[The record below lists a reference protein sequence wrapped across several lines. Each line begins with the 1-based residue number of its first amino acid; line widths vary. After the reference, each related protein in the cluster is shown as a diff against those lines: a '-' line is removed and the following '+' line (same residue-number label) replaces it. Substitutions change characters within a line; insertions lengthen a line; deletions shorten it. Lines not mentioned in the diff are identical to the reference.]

1 MYRTNNYIPS
11 FVNVIKPKKTLFSSL
26 MSANATKS
34 IDTIITSAQKIINIY
49 DRAIPIINQS
59 KPMID
64 NIRTTFKVAR
74 AFKKFSND
82 SSLEKAFDNLPDFE
96 EKNQKSKESNKVT
109 NPFYP
114 WYTNNGEKYESRTN

>member
-1 MYRTNNYIPS
+1 
-11 FVNVIKPKKTLFSSL
+11 
-26 MSANATKS
+26 MSANSTKS

-64 NIRTTFKVAR
+64 NIKTTFKVAK
-74 AFKKFSND
+74 AFRKFSNE

-96 EKNQKSKESNKVT
+96 EKESESVKVNKVA

-114 WYTNNGEKYESRTN
+114 